1 MSTGVYERLEAVLGW
16 EGACECGKRHAVGVR
31 RVVYG
36 EDAVEQLAAWLRREL
51 DGERLTV
58 IADERTWEVAGHETA
73 RACAKAGWAVR
84 ETIVRDDE
92 RGSPVCDD
100 VTLAILEI
108 EAPHADVYVAVGSGV
123 INDLTKWLAFRRGRP
138 YGVFATA
145 ASMNGYAAANV
156 APMIRGV
163 KVLERAAAP
172 LIVAARP
179 SVLAH
184 APWELTAAGFG
195 DVLAKA
201 LSVADWRMNAL
212 LVGEQYCARCAELI
226 NELEPLYCEHP
237 EALRAGDPAALRG
250 LFYALVF
257 SGVAMT
263 MMGSS
268 VPASGGEHLFSH
280 TLDMLA
286 TLRHQQH
293 DLHGRQVGIGSII
306 AAELHRQVWALD
318 EVEPRLTEGDADASV
333 WGAAAPVISDQWRA
347 KTAGLQKIT
356 EVMRDK
362 MAWGRVRA
370 ALRESVPSAEN
381 VRDILRR
388 AGAAWRLRDIG
399 IERVRAREALLHMHE
414 IRARTTIVDVAW
426 LAGVLPGTLEEL
438 LSLLA

>member
-1 MSTGVYERLEAVLGW
+1 MSTGGYEQLEELLGW

-36 EDAVEQLAAWLRREL
+36 EDAVEQLAAWLRKEVG
-51 DGERLTV
+51 GERLTV
-58 IADERTWEVAGHETA
+58 IADERTWEVAGRETA
-73 RACAKAGWAVR
+73 CACANAGWAVR

-100 VTLAILEI
+100 ITLAILER

-123 INDLTKWLAFRRGRP
+123 INDLTKWLAFRRGQP

-195 DVLAKA
+195 DVLAKT

-212 LVGEQYCARCAELI
+212 LVGEHYCARCAELI
-226 NELEPLYCEHP
+226 NELEPLYRERP
-237 EALRAGDPAALRG
+237 EALRAGDPAALRA

-280 TLDMLA
+280 TLDMIA
-286 TLRHQQH
+286 AVRAEQH
-293 DLHGRQVGIGSII
+293 DLHGRQVGLGTII
-306 AAELHRQVWALD
+306 AAELHRRVWELD
-318 EVEPRLTEGDADASV
+318 EVQAHVMKGDVAAAV
-333 WGAAAPVISDQWRA
+333 WGPITPLISEQWQAKAP
-347 KTAGLQKIT
+347 GLQKIT
-356 EVMRDK
+356 EVLRDK

-426 LAGVLPGTLEEL
+426 LAGVLPGALEEL